1 MGSLDPE
8 PTEVLRNGV
17 GQGMAR
23 FAARMTTQVI
33 SRGTDISQKQ
43 DALKMEIYRLRDH
56 SWRRGVKR
64 STQPPCLAEHTSLR

>member
-1 MGSLDPE
+1 MIGSLDPE

-43 DALKMEIYRLRDH
+43 DAEA
-56 SWRRGVKR
+56 RGHGA
-64 STQPPCLAEHTSLR
+64 T